1 MKKLYLLSFLLFCI
15 SVNYAQSNLQRI
27 YEYDASGNRTC
38 SKVFVIKNL
47 QTTVDSTDIENQDQ
61 FETAPYYTEQLGD
74 IQLNIFPNPT
84 TQMVTVQ
91 ITNYVDFTEG
101 TLKLYSLNG
110 QSLRQYSI
118 TSSEIRID
126 LSDYAKGVYILKLQ
140 VNQQKDTWKI
150 IKE

>member
-1 MKKLYLLSFLLFCI
+1 MRHLYLLTTLLFCVSI
-15 SVNYAQSNLQRI
+15 NYAQNNLERV
-27 YEYDASGNRTC
+27 YDYDASGNRIC
-38 SKVFVIKNL
+38 SKILVVKNL

-110 QSLRQYSI
+110 QFLRQYSI

-126 LSDYAKGVYILKLQ
+126 LSDCAKGVYVLKLHI
-140 VNQQKDTWKI
+140 NQQKDTWKI